1 MSRRLQLSE
10 EPPDLL
16 PIRSINES
24 VYCPRLFFI
33 EYVERQFQDSHD
45 TVDGQRVHRRV
56 DKPVG
61 VLDERATPFET
72 SSVDL
77 SSPRLGIV
85 GKLDIIRSDGS
96 VTVPIDF
103 KRGRQPKIAEGV
115 YDPERIQAILQALLL
130 RENGYTCDEA
140 RIYFAESKSTVSIP
154 IDAAAENDALRAITE
169 ARTIASRT
177 VLPPPLVDSP
187 KCPRCSLNS
196 ICLPDETNLLREG
209 AETVR
214 PFSVANDDSR
224 PLYVV
229 TPGARVG
236 LSGEVLNVR
245 FEEKTIAEARLMDT
259 ASIALFGNTQISS
272 QACRAVLGLDIP
284 IFYLSYGGWLSGFT
298 RSIDSHSLDLRIAQ
312 HHVSDEARLKISRA
326 IVEGK
331 VRNQRTMI
339 RRLAG
344 ARGKR
349 VLQALAICI
358 ARVLK
363 ASALDEL
370 LGLEGRAARLYFET
384 FATLLAEGTFEFGN
398 RTRRPPT
405 DPVNAMLSFG
415 YAMLVKE
422 ALAAVIATGFEPNL
436 GIYHGVRP
444 GRPSLALDLME
455 EFRPL
460 IVDSTVLSLVN
471 TGEIRPSHFIR
482 RGIGTNLT
490 DDGRRVFIKAF
501 ERRLNATILHP
512 TFEYEASYRR
522 SLWLQARLLA
532 RTIQGELDRYQPFVT
547 R

>member
-1 MSRRLQLSE
+1 
-10 EPPDLL
+10 
-16 PIRSINES
+16 
-24 VYCPRLFFI
+24 
-33 EYVERQFQDSHD
+33 
-45 TVDGQRVHRRV
+45 
-56 DKPVG
+56 
-61 VLDERATPFET
+61 
-72 SSVDL
+72 
-77 SSPRLGIV
+77 
-85 GKLDIIRSDGS
+85 
-96 VTVPIDF
+96 
-103 KRGRQPKIAEGV
+103 
-115 YDPERIQAILQALLL
+115 
-130 RENGYTCDEA
+130 
-140 RIYFAESKSTVSIP
+140 
-154 IDAAAENDALRAITE
+154 
-169 ARTIASRT
+169 
-177 VLPPPLVDSP
+177 
-187 KCPRCSLNS
+187 
-196 ICLPDETNLLREG
+196 
-209 AETVR
+209 
-214 PFSVANDDSR
+214 
-224 PLYVV
+224 
-229 TPGARVG
+229 
-236 LSGEVLNVR
+236 LSGEVLEVR

-259 ASIALFGNTQISS
+259 ASIALFGNSQISS
-272 QACRAVLGLDIP
+272 QACRAVLGRDIP
-284 IFYLSYGGWLSGFT
+284 IFYLSYGGWLSGFA

-312 HHVSDEARLKISRA
+312 HHVSDNARLKISRA

-344 ARGKR
+344 PRGKR

-358 ARVLK
+358 ARVAK

-370 LGLEGRAARLYFET
+370 LGLEGRAARLYFEM
-384 FATLLAEGTFEFGN
+384 FATLLAEGTFDFKS

-405 DPVNAMLSFG
+405 DPINAMLSFG

-436 GIYHGVRP
+436 GMYHGIRP

-512 TFEYEASYRR
+512 TFGYEASYRR

-532 RTIQGELDRYQPFVT
+532 RTIQSELDQYQPFVT